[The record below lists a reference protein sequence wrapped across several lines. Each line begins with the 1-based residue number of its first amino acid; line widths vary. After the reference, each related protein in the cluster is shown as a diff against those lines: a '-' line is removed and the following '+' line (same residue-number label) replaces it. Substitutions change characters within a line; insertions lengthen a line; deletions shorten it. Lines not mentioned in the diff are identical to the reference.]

1 MLTEKVALVTGGSR
15 GIGKAIALR
24 MAQEGADVGIIYAGN
39 EQAAAETLEEIRA
52 LGRKGAM
59 AKADVGDYAQAQD
72 AVKAIKEELGPID
85 ILVNNAGITRDK
97 LILRMSPEEF
107 EQVVRVN
114 LQGAFHMIRL
124 LSPDFVKKRQGRI
137 VNITSVSGLM
147 GNPGQANYAAA
158 KAGLIGL
165 TKTVAKELAA
175 RNVTCNAIAP
185 GFVETDMTRAMNE
198 QTLEAALGSVPLKRM
213 AKPEEIAALAAF
225 LARDEAAYITGVVIP
240 IDGGLNM

>member
-59 AKADVGDYAQAQD
+59 ARADVGDYAQAQD
-72 AVKAIKEELGPID
+72 AVKVIKEELGPID

-185 GFVETDMTRAMNE
+185 GFVETDMTRAMNG

-225 LARDEAAYITGVVIP
+225 LAGDEAAYITGAVIP

>member
-72 AVKAIKEELGPID
+72 AVKVIKEELGPID

-147 GNPGQANYAAA
+147 GNPGQANYAPA

>member
-114 LQGAFHMIRL
+114 CR
-124 LSPDFVKKRQGRI
+124 
-137 VNITSVSGLM
+137 
-147 GNPGQANYAAA
+147 
-158 KAGLIGL
+158 
-165 TKTVAKELAA
+165 A
-175 RNVTCNAIAP
+175 RFT
-185 GFVETDMTRAMNE
+185 
-198 QTLEAALGSVPLKRM
+198 
-213 AKPEEIAALAAF
+213 
-225 LARDEAAYITGVVIP
+225 
-240 IDGGLNM
+240 

>member
-72 AVKAIKEELGPID
+72 AVKVIKEELGPID